1 MLRDQEQLASI
12 ALYGLS
18 ARRQCGRLVSALEV
32 GVLRP
37 LQPPDLAAAGG
48 TVGPSLG
55 SLWTAPALLASSRRS
70 KCVLISMLVNAA
82 FRL

>member
-1 MLRDQEQLASI
+1 MGRCQPSTVLRDQEQLASI

-18 ARRQCGRLVSALEV
+18 ARRQCGRLVNALEV

-48 TVGPSLG
+48 TVGPLVRQPVDSP
-55 SLWTAPALLASSRRS
+55 SAP
-70 KCVLISMLVNAA
+70 CFVTPAA
-82 FRL
+82 NVS